1 MTIFA
6 KRFFKTIKQRGMKP
20 LFFLDMITV
29 EQIEKLVLEKIEGTS
44 LFLVEVKVRPGNAI
58 EIALDGDEGLTVEE
72 CKKVSRHVESAF
84 DREVE
89 DFSLEVSSPG
99 VGKPL
104 LVRRQFHKNIGR
116 TVKVK
121 TNDQLKFEGELVAVT
136 DEGIEI
142 TYEEKEAVPGKKTKQ
157 WVEKKQNIPFNNLK
171 ETKVVVRFN

>member
-1 MTIFA
+1 
-6 KRFFKTIKQRGMKP
+6 
-20 LFFLDMITV
+20 MITV
-29 EQIEKLVLEKIEGTS
+29 EQIEKLVLEKIEGTD

-58 EIALDGDEGLTVEE
+58 EIALDADSGLTVED
-72 CKKVSRHVESAF
+72 CKKVSRHVESSF

-104 LVRRQFHKNIGR
+104 LVNRQFKKNVGR

-121 TNDQLKFEGELVAVT
+121 TLDLQKFEGELTSV
-136 DEGIEI
+136 DENGIEI
-142 TYEEKEAVPGKKTKQ
+142 TYEEKELVPGKKTKQ
-157 WVEKKQNIPFNNLK
+157 WVEKKQNISFNNLK

>member
-1 MTIFA
+1 
-6 KRFFKTIKQRGMKP
+6 
-20 LFFLDMITV
+20 MITV
-29 EQIEKLVLEKIEGTS
+29 EQIEKLVLEKIEGTD

-58 EIALDGDEGLTVEE
+58 EIALDADSGLTVED
-72 CKKVSRHVESAF
+72 CKKVSRHVESSF

-104 LVRRQFHKNIGR
+104 LVNRQFKKNVGR

-121 TNDQLKFEGELVAVT
+121 TLDLQKFEGELTSV
-136 DEGIEI
+136 DENGIEI
-142 TYEEKEAVPGKKTKQ
+142 TYKEKELVPGKKTKQ
-157 WVEKKQNIPFNNLK
+157 WVEKKQNISFNNLK